1 MSISKIKTLS
11 LNPHFYSLLM
21 QSFLSGYGKPC
32 ELRLAFLSIPI
43 LLYSDSRDK
52 LKSANKASR
61 MDTLYNSPLVI
72 REISISGKTR
82 LSGFLERYDY
92 LKPYCKEAL
101 IILASEKKLAIEGKN
116 LVLLQKLDYK
126 KFNSNVKEWMRC
138 AFYLGVIFSKSTV
151 DHLSYFL
158 GIEA

>member
-1 MSISKIKTLS
+1 M
-11 LNPHFYSLLM
+11 PGPGAGGRM
-21 QSFLSGYGKPC
+21 RGGYLTEEEK
-32 ELRLAFLSIPI
+32 
-43 LLYSDSRDK
+43 
-52 LKSANKASR
+52 ANKPVV
-61 MDTLYNSPLVI
+61 TKGLLI
-72 REISISGKTR
+72 RIFS
-82 LSGFLERYDY
+82 Y
-92 LKPYCKEAL
+92 LKPYCKEAI

-126 KFNSNVKEWMRC
+126 KFKGIVKEWMKC